1 MAGYNQR
8 GKKLLVLGRIIDT
21 CEDKLI
27 CDLAETY
34 GLYNYKELPPLTVA
48 TLLIGLRD
56 DSRVKMHL
64 SDSRL
69 TLNQMMM
76 AAILDELRFLSW
88 TKTKHGKR
96 YDQKR
101 ILKALQGEYDTKK
114 DELMSFKTVEEYE
127 RYMKRFER

>member
-1 MAGYNQR
+1 MAGYNQC

-56 DSRVKMHL
+56 DSRVKMHM

-96 YDQKR
+96 YNQKR

>member
-1 MAGYNQR
+1 M
-8 GKKLLVLGRIIDT
+8 
-21 CEDKLI
+21 
-27 CDLAETY
+27 
-34 GLYNYKELPPLTVA
+34 PPLTVA

-56 DSRVKMHL
+56 DSRVKMHM